1 MADIYTV
8 KKGDTL
14 SEICEKYKTKY
25 GYGAGLSETNKYM
38 TKVAKLNDIKD
49 VDKIVKGEKIDMDV
63 KNSKPKAKKS
73 TSSKPKITRFGVQSN
88 TDRTMYATW
97 DWTKDHTDN
106 YKCMWYYATG
116 DGFWYVGSDST
127 TTYRQSTYNAPEN
140 ATKVKFK
147 VKPISKK
154 HKVNKK
160 DVSYWTANYSSEK
173 KYNFN
178 ANPPSTPPVPTVEI
192 EKYKLTASIDNYDDS
207 LATKVFFEIVKDDK
221 SNFSKS
227 GGISRTKNFASY
239 SCQINA
245 GSEYKARCRA
255 YNEKS
260 KEYSEWSDYSA
271 NVGSIPATPGEII
284 YIKALSK
291 TVLQLKWGKATNATS
306 CEVEYTTDSRYFDSS
321 SAVQSV
327 TVNSKEYCEITGLE
341 PGNTYF
347 FRVRAINDSG
357 KSGWTSVKSATL
369 GEKPAAPT
377 TWSSTT
383 TAITGEPL
391 TLYWIHNAKDG
402 SKQKYAELEL
412 TIDGVT
418 QTINPP
424 FEAVS
429 DDEEEKTYSYNI
441 DTSAYTEGV
450 KILWRIRTAGITA
463 EYGDWSVQRTVD
475 IYAPPTLTL
484 KMINAAGEEISSLTS
499 FPFYISGLAGP
510 STQAPI
516 GYNLEVVSNE
526 QYETVDQIGNETI
539 INEGEAVY
547 SKQFDTKE
555 ALLVELSA
563 HNIDLQNNVSY
574 TVKCT
579 VSMNSG
585 LSASASLDFTV
596 YWADETYGPNAEIA
610 YDPDTLTASIRPY
623 CEEETIEVDDDGN
636 ETITTNLVPNITL
649 SVYRREYDGRFVEL
663 ATGLANTKSTF
674 TTDPHPA
681 LDYARYRIVAIANDT
696 GAVSFYDVPGYPTG
710 ENAVVIQ
717 WNEDWSNFDTNNED
731 ALEEPS
737 WSGSLLK
744 LPYNIDVSD
753 SNKPDVELI
762 EYIGRSHPV
771 SYYGTQLGTTSTWN
785 VEIPKDDIDTLYA
798 LRRLSIWMGDVYV
811 REPSGSGY
819 WANITVSFS
828 QKHCAVTIPVTLSIT
843 RVEGGI

>member
-1 MADIYTV
+1 MPNKPSI
-8 KKGDTL
+8 
-14 SEICEKYKTKY
+14 TKF
-25 GYGAGLSETNKYM
+25 GLQ
-38 TKVAKLNDIKD
+38 A
-49 VDKIVKGEKIDMDV
+49 
-63 KNSKPKAKKS
+63 
-73 TSSKPKITRFGVQSN
+73 N

-97 DWTKDHTDN
+97 KWTKKHTES
-106 YKCMWYYATG
+106 YKCMWYYTTG

-127 TTYRQSTYNAPEN
+127 TTYKQSTYNAPEN
-140 ATKVKFK
+140 AKKVKFK

-160 DVSYWTANYSSEK
+160 DVSYWTGSYSTEK
-173 KYNFN
+173 KYYFDS
-178 ANPPSTPPVPTVEI
+178 NPPSTPPVPTVKI
-192 EKYKLTASIDNYDDS
+192 DKYKLTASIDNYDDK
-207 LATKVFFEIVKDDK
+207 LADKVFFEIVKNDK
-221 SNFSKS
+221 TVFNNSGRISISN
-227 GGISRTKNFASY
+227 NFASF
-239 SCQINA
+239 SCPIEA
-245 GSEYKARCRA
+245 GGEYKARCKA

-291 TVLQLKWGKATNATS
+291 TVLQLKWGKAINATS

-321 SAVQSV
+321 SSVQSV
-327 TVNSKEYCEITGLE
+327 TVDSKEYCEITGLE
-341 PGNTYF
+341 PGKTYF
-347 FRVRAINDSG
+347 FRVRAINDNG
-357 KSGWTSVKSATL
+357 KSGWTGVKSAIL

-383 TAITGEPL
+383 TAITGEQL
-391 TLYWIHNAKDG
+391 ILYWIHNAKDG
-402 SKQKYAELEL
+402 SKQKYVELEL
-412 TIDGVT
+412 TVNGVT

-424 FEAVS
+424 FESVS
-429 DDEEEKTYSYNI
+429 DDEQEKTYSYNVN
-441 DTSAYTEGV
+441 TSAYTEGV

-475 IYAPPTLTL
+475 IYAPPTLVL
-484 KMINAAGEEISSLTS
+484 KMTNAAGEEISSLTS

-510 STQAPI
+510 NTQAPI
-516 GYNLEVVSNE
+516 GYNLQVISNE

-539 INEGEAVY
+539 VNEGEAVY
-547 SKQFDTKE
+547 SKQLDTKE

-585 LSASASLDFTV
+585 LTTSASLDFTV

-623 CEEETIEVDDDGN
+623 CEEETVEVDASGN

-663 ATGLANTKSTF
+663 VTGLENTKSTF

-710 ENAVVIQ
+710 ENSVVIQ
-717 WNEDWSNFDTNNED
+717 WNEEWSNFDTNNED
-731 ALEEPS
+731 ALEEPA

-744 LPYNIDVSD
+744 IPYNIDVSD

-798 LRRLSIWMGDVYV
+798 LRRLAIWMGDVYV

-828 QKHCAVTIPVTLSIT
+828 QKHCEVTIPVTLSIT

>member
-1 MADIYTV
+1 MA
-8 KKGDTL
+8 
-14 SEICEKYKTKY
+14 
-25 GYGAGLSETNKYM
+25 N
-38 TKVAKLNDIKD
+38 
-49 VDKIVKGEKIDMDV
+49 
-63 KNSKPKAKKS
+63 
-73 TSSKPKITRFGVQSN
+73 KPKITRFGLQSN

-97 DWTKDHTDN
+97 DWAKKHTES
-106 YKCMWYYATG
+106 YKCMWYYTTG

-127 TTYRQSTYNAPEN
+127 TTYKQSTYNAPEN
-140 ATKVKFK
+140 AKKVKFK

-160 DVSYWTANYSSEK
+160 DVSYWTGSYSTEK
-173 KYNFN
+173 EYHFD

-192 EKYKLTASIDNYDDS
+192 DKYKLTASINNYDDK
-207 LATKVFFEIVKDDK
+207 LADKVFFEIVKNDK
-221 SNFSKS
+221 TVFNNSGRISISN
-227 GGISRTKNFASY
+227 NFALF
-239 SCQINA
+239 SCPIEA
-245 GSEYKARCRA
+245 GGEYKARCKA

-260 KEYSEWSDYSA
+260 KEYSEWSDYST

-321 SAVQSV
+321 SSVQSV
-327 TVNSKEYCEITGLE
+327 TVDSKEYCEITGLE
-341 PGNTYF
+341 PGKTYF
-347 FRVRAINDSG
+347 FRVRAINDNG
-357 KSGWTSVKSATL
+357 KSGWTGVKSAIL

-391 TLYWIHNAKDG
+391 ILYWVHNAKDG
-402 SKQKYAELEL
+402 SRQKYVELEL
-412 TIDGVT
+412 TVNGVT

-424 FEAVS
+424 FESVS
-429 DDEEEKTYSYNI
+429 DDEQEKTYSYNV

-463 EYGDWSVQRTVD
+463 EYSDWSVQRTVD
-475 IYAPPTLTL
+475 IYAPPTLVL
-484 KMINAAGEEISSLTS
+484 KMTNADGEEISSLTS

-510 STQAPI
+510 NTQAPI
-516 GYNLEVVSNE
+516 GYNLKVISNE

-539 INEGEAVY
+539 VNEGEAVY
-547 SKQFDTKE
+547 SKQIDTKE
-555 ALLVELSA
+555 SLLVELSA

-585 LSASASLDFTV
+585 LTASASLDFTV
-596 YWADETYGPNAEIA
+596 YWTDESYDPNAEIA

-623 CEEETIEVDDDGN
+623 CEEETVEVDVSGN
-636 ETITTNLVPNITL
+636 ETIITNLVPNITL
-649 SVYRREYDGRFVEL
+649 SVYRREYDGRFVEI

-696 GAVSFYDVPGYPTG
+696 GAVSFYDIPGYPTG
-710 ENAVVIQ
+710 ENSVVIQ
-717 WNEDWSNFDTNNED
+717 WNEEWSNFDTNNED
-731 ALEEPS
+731 ALEEPA

-744 LPYNIDVSD
+744 IPYNIDVSD

-771 SYYGTQLGTTSTWN
+771 SYYGTQLGATSTWN
-785 VEIPKDDIDTLYA
+785 VEIPKDDVDTLYA
-798 LRRLSIWMGDVYV
+798 LRRLAIWMGDVYV

-828 QKHCAVTIPVTLSIT
+828 QKHCEVTIPVTLSIT